1 MKTHIMK
8 LTREQ
13 WAKLGIT
20 VQFLALIRTLF
31 EYFRLKSVYG
41 PDFSLA
47 LGEPFIIAALITA
60 FLCWLAVTLF
70 FFRRYTGA
78 LLVSIFT
85 VIVLLI
91 YKFYVI
97 GL

>member
-1 MKTHIMK
+1 MRRIW
-8 LTREQ
+8 LTSEQ
-13 WAKLGIT
+13 WAKVGIT

-41 PDFSLA
+41 PQFSPA
-47 LGEPFIIAALITA
+47 LGEPFIVAALMSA
-60 FLCWLAVTLF
+60 LLCWLAVILF

-78 LLVSIFT
+78 LLVGILT
-85 VIVLLI
+85 VIVHLI